1 MLEGSENKG
10 SNCWPRV
17 LGSYKLFF
25 MPDINLL
32 FNFKE
37 LFVSTRI
44 TADKGGRRL
53 GIDRRQF
60 SYYFH
65 IPERRSGIDRRSG
78 VDRRRERYRNRG
90 DIERREN
97 LLLLV

>member
-1 MLEGSENKG
+1 MIFYTPFSVQG
-10 SNCWPRV
+10 
-17 LGSYKLFF
+17 
-25 MPDINLL
+25 INLL

-37 LFVSTRI
+37 LFVSSPAI
-44 TADKGGRRL
+44 ADIGGRRL
-53 GIDRRQF
+53 GTDRRQF

-78 VDRRRERYRNRG
+78 FDRRSECYSYRG

-97 LLLLV
+97 LKV